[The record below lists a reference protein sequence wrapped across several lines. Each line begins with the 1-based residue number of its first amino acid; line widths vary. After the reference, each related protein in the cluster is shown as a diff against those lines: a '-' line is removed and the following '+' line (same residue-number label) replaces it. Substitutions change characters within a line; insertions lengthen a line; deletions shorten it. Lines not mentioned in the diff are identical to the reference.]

1 MHLALI
7 AESDER
13 CDLGGPEAAP
23 EEDAGTGDPC
33 LRQKRIRRKSNLS

>member
-13 CDLGGPEAAP
+13 SDLGGPEAALQ
-23 EEDAGTGDPC
+23 EDAGTSDTR
-33 LRQKRIRRKSNLS
+33 LRQKRIRRKANLP